1 MDTALRRGLGAEF
14 LGTFAVVYF
23 SAGAVCVNYL
33 TTTGAQPISSA
44 LHAQQPGLL
53 GIALA
58 QGLALAAAL
67 AVTVRVSGGFLN
79 PAITLMLWVFN
90 RLDSKRTSLFL
101 AAQLAGA
108 ILAGGCLRFT
118 IADGVLQEARM
129 GTPHLNYATFG
140 SNIGAGTI
148 VTGASVEFLLTFF
161 LVFAI
166 FGSSRSGIGPEQAAL
181 PAGLML
187 AAGTIVAGP
196 LTGAAA
202 NPARWFGTVLWEQ
215 LLPAPANPWGD
226 TFVYLAGPI
235 LGALAA
241 GLVLYRI
248 LFMETPETNQP
259 KPVAGTVPIKQT
271 AGLAKKK

>member
-33 TTTGAQPISSA
+33 TTTGTQPIVSG
-44 LHAQQPGLL
+44 LHAEQPGLI

-58 QGLALAAAL
+58 QGLTVAAAL
-67 AVTVRVSGGFLN
+67 AVTIRLSGGYLN

-90 RLDSKRTSLFL
+90 RLDTRRTGVFL
-101 AAQLAGA
+101 AAQVAGA
-108 ILAGGCLRFT
+108 VFAGGCLRFT
-118 IADGVLQEARM
+118 FADEVLLEARM
-129 GTPHLNYATFG
+129 GTPHLNHFTFV
-140 SNIGAGTI
+140 NNLGAGNI
-148 VTGASVEFLLTFF
+148 LTGASVELLLTFF

-166 FGSSRSGIGPEQAAL
+166 FGASRDGTDPAWAAL

-187 AAGTIVAGP
+187 VAGTIVAGP

-241 GLVLYRI
+241 GLVLYRV
-248 LFMETPETNQP
+248 LFVETPETSQL
-259 KPVAGTVPIKQT
+259 KPMTGNLSTKHPAGP
-271 AGLAKKK
+271 AKKK